1 MGKEGSEGGEEEPTV
16 CLSQKCSTFCYCRVL
31 IRSLILRPS
40 LSPSL
45 PSPLLNSM
53 CFEGERFRP
62 CDLRDPK
69 LRWAIG
75 VRFTS
80 SGQGE
85 RYFYKAFQPEL
96 CLSRTK
102 KGPTL
107 GDCSGWGAKRWSI
120 KGGQLAQGDG
130 DMCVVRNF
138 DNSAGMEKCKEA
150 FEFVS
155 AVPHDPAVTA
165 TGGQGGVSKLTQS
178 VPVTAGIGIGY

>member
-1 MGKEGSEGGEEEPTV
+1 VGGITMLEAFLL
-16 CLSQKCSTFCYCRVL
+16 CSSTFKSTWMLVIHTLFL
-31 IRSLILRPS
+31 I
-40 LSPSL
+40 PSL
-45 PSPLLNSM
+45 PPSPHSM

-85 RYFYKAFQPEL
+85 RFFYKAFQPEL
-96 CLSRTK
+96 CLSRTTSKGK
-102 KGPTL
+102 KGVTL

-120 KGGQLAQGDG
+120 KQGQLAQGDG